1 MRSIYNQLLEKAGK
15 GIKSFAVL
23 IDPDKLDD
31 ASLAHI
37 IQLSK
42 ESNVDYFFLGGS
54 LLSKYNIPEIVQAIK
69 KQTNIPVVLFPGGH
83 MQVEP
88 TADAILLLSLISGRN
103 ADFLIGQHVIA
114 APLIKQSNL
123 EVLPT
128 GYLLV
133 DCGKQTT
140 ASYISNT
147 TPLPYDKPSIA
158 VATAM
163 AGEMLGLRLIYLDG
177 GSGAAQPIS
186 SDMIRAVKKS
196 IQCPLIIGGGI
207 NTSEKAHAALDAGA
221 DLIVVGTG
229 IEADPYLLTEIS
241 KQVQS
246 FNKHRIIA

>member
-1 MRSIYNQLLEKAGK
+1 MHSIYNQLLENVGK

-31 ASLAHI
+31 AILANI

-54 LLSKYNIPEIVQAIK
+54 LLSKYNIPEIVQTIK
-69 KQTNIPVVLFPGGH
+69 KYTDIPVVLFPGGH
-83 MQVEP
+83 LQVEP

-103 ADFLIGQHVIA
+103 ADFLIGQHVVA

-128 GYLLV
+128 GYLLI
-133 DCGKQTT
+133 DCGRQTT

-158 VATAM
+158 AATAM
-163 AGEMLGLRLIYLDG
+163 AGEMLGLKIMYLDG

-186 SDMIRAVKKS
+186 IDMIRVVKKS
-196 IQCPLIIGGGI
+196 IQCPLIVGGGI
-207 NTSEKAHAALDAGA
+207 NTAEKAHAALNAGA

-229 IEADPYLLTEIS
+229 IEANPNLMIEIS
-241 KQVQS
+241 KEVRS
-246 FNKHRIIA
+246 FNAQHIVA